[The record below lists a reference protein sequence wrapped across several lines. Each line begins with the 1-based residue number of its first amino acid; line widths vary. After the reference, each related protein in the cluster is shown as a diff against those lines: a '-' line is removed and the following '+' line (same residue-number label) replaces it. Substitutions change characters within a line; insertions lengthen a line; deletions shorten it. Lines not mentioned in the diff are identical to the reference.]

1 MALMGGRG
9 PKSRTF
15 SDHQLNLCP
24 FIQDDAG
31 SGKGKE
37 ADPQV
42 QAREIL
48 QERLDL
54 YKIDIEE
61 LELNLRRNIILG
73 GVFYFDMLNIPP
85 QPKKVGDWIICQGC
99 HYTDFHLESTC
110 TFIGSIFK
118 IG

>member
-1 MALMGGRG
+1 MV
-9 PKSRTF
+9 RTF

-31 SGKGKE
+31 SGKEKE
-37 ADPQV
+37 ADSQV

-99 HYTDFHLESTC
+99 HY
-110 TFIGSIFK
+110 IV
-118 IG
+118 

>member
-1 MALMGGRG
+1 MKLVLRREGEGVKNPGKLADVICERPLMV
-9 PKSRTF
+9 RTF
-15 SDHQLNLCP
+15 SDHQLNLCA
-24 FIQDDAG
+24 FIQDDVG
-31 SGKGKE
+31 SGKEKE
-37 ADPQV
+37 ADSQV

-99 HYTDFHLESTC
+99 H
-110 TFIGSIFK
+110 
-118 IG
+118 